1 MLRVNE
7 SQMYSSARK
16 TNKSVNSFHTPEQ
29 YYDAEQVLENEL
41 ETLRLQRNELCNL
54 FFKKE
59 VRIPDFC
66 MALDQLGKQF
76 ADNCFFASTRGY
88 CK

>member
-1 MLRVNE
+1 
-7 SQMYSSARK
+7 MYSSNKK
-16 TNKSVNSFHTPEQ
+16 TNKSVASFNTPTQ
-29 YYDAEQVLENEL
+29 FYDTEQVLENEL
-41 ETLRLQRNELCNL
+41 ETLRRQRNELCSL

-59 VRIPDFC
+59 VKIPDFC

-76 ADNCFFASTRGY
+76 ADNCFFASTQGY